1 MANAEYLA
9 HSDCSW
15 GCCTDR
21 RYYLKAFPSIPNR
34 QIPLGFQQIS
44 SRQRSSREWSTDT
57 RGISSTW
64 MKHAR
69 TNCLLVFLSVFA
81 LANLRINS
89 TTMNRFKRQTLQL
102 MRFSHSLSQSSIV
115 LWHCGT
121 VLPFEWMAWIILTY
135 LQSASSVGLDFCH
148 IPDSYQRF
156 ATTREENHR
165 AAHHPTSG
173 SCGLTGEFRTMCA
186 IWLWATQKKKR
197 KTDEDLSATRTGEI
211 HENVR
216 KIVRHICNTG
226 NRQPKNNFGISG
238 PAKSTFCR
246 EKSPCLCLETLH
258 VFHQRPRGWRVYF

>member
-1 MANAEYLA
+1 MAL
-9 HSDCSW
+9 
-15 GCCTDR
+15 R
-21 RYYLKAFPSIPNR
+21 
-34 QIPLGFQQIS
+34 
-44 SRQRSSREWSTDT
+44 
-57 RGISSTW
+57 
-64 MKHAR
+64 
-69 TNCLLVFLSVFA
+69 NC
-81 LANLRINS
+81 
-89 TTMNRFKRQTLQL
+89 
-102 MRFSHSLSQSSIV
+102 
-115 LWHCGT
+115 
-121 VLPFEWMAWIILTY
+121 LPFEWMAWIILTY

-173 SCGLTGEFRTMCA
+173 SCASQVSSGPCA
-186 IWLWATQKKKR
+186 PSGCELRKKKR